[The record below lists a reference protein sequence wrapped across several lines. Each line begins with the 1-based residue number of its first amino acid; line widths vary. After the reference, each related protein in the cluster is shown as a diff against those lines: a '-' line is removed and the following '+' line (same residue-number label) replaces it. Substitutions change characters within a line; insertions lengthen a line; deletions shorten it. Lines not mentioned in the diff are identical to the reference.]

1 MPKQPTR
8 SRAAKSVHDLAF
20 LNACR
25 KGELLVAMELLD
37 NIALGVRL
45 EVEDKDGN
53 VKIKRR
59 KIYDTTIDKARE
71 MVNVYR
77 EFNLT
82 NDTDLEDARA
92 KLEMALRGVTVEEL
106 REGEVS
112 RVQVKDAVDDIL
124 SKFAPR
130 VAVI

>member
-1 MPKQPTR
+1 M
-8 SRAAKSVHDLAF
+8 
-20 LNACR
+20 
-25 KGELLVAMELLD
+25 
-37 NIALGVRL
+37 I
-45 EVEDKDGN
+45 
-53 VKIKRR
+53 
-59 KIYDTTIDKARE
+59 
-71 MVNVYR
+71 NVYR